1 MEKLRKLANVS
12 SPNKLESKLNCD
24 EVNELLVKNDLIPRK
39 VLNIHLAVLR
49 RNFEEL
55 EFLWN
60 QGVPIDSR
68 DEIGCTPLHI
78 ASAMI
83 DSIGNVTK
91 IPDLTKKK
99 MY

>member
-1 MEKLRKLANVS
+1 MEKLRKLANAS
-12 SPNKLESKLNCD
+12 SPNKFESKLNSD
-24 EVNELLVKNDLIPRK
+24 KVNELLVKNDLIPRE
-39 VLNIHLAVLR
+39 VQNIHLAVLR